1 MGGSPVTDPVDEH
14 REVLETLAEHG
25 HTELA
30 EDAAAVLEAAEEE

>member
-1 MGGSPVTDPVDEH
+1 MADAVERH
-14 REVLETLAEHG
+14 RDVLEAIAENG